1 MWIAVSVVVFVCLLV
16 CPESSA
22 VVMRLDNATY
32 DQVTRGDKFVLVQFY
47 VKWSSV
53 CQKLEPKWEDVERR
67 YRERDDVVIGK
78 VNAQEDRILVTRF
91 RTTTFPTIFYYP
103 KGVTEHQPYEGRHTI
118 AAFVELIEQH
128 APTTWV
134 RKVFTKEL
142 NSTNFDE
149 IVMDKD
155 KFVMLQFYNTTD
167 CYKCK
172 KLQPDYEMVAETFH
186 NERTIIVA
194 RVDTEAHPEIGERF
208 SIEHHPRIM
217 WFTRDNKRGI
227 PYQSAMKPLQLVDFI
242 NHQCH
247 TARELGGGLTSQAGR
262 MVEMDAV
269 VSNFIASIADVQ
281 KEAEKV
287 KDKMAGRQHPHF
299 NYSSFYMDMLD
310 RIGSR
315 GYELV
320 TMEITNLQNSLAT
333 SPKSMPEEEK
343 EDLIMRVNILRS
355 FQKAYRTQFPRLQ
368 DSDSDEKKGET
379 AVVEQRAKD
388 PPNAFQRKVRGRGKK
403 GYTSKMRSIKHEL

>member
-1 MWIAVSVVVFVCLLV
+1 MWIAGSVIVFICLV
-16 CPESSA
+16 AFPESGA
-22 VVMRLDNATY
+22 VVMRLDNTTY

-91 RTTTFPTIFYYP
+91 RTTTFPTILYYP
-103 KGVTEHQPYEGRHTI
+103 KGATEHQPYEGRHTI

-128 APTTWV
+128 APTSWV
-134 RKVFTKEL
+134 RRIFTKEL
-142 NSTNFDE
+142 NSTNFNQT
-149 IVMDKD
+149 VMGKD

-186 NERTIIVA
+186 NERTIVVA
-194 RVDTEAHPEIGERF
+194 RVDTEIHPEIGKRF
-208 SIEHHPRIM
+208 DITQHPKIM

-227 PYQSAMKPLQLVDFI
+227 PYQSAMKPAQLVDFI

-287 KDKMAGRQHPHF
+287 KEKMAGRQHPHS
-299 NYSSFYMDMLD
+299 NYSSFYMDILD
-310 RIGSR
+310 RIGSH

-333 SPKSMPEEEK
+333 SPKSLSEEK
-343 EDLIMRVNILRS
+343 REDLVMRVNILRV
-355 FQKAYRTQFPRLQ
+355 FQRAYRTQFPTLQ
-368 DSDSDEKKGET
+368 DSDSEKKKDESEVT
-379 AVVEQRAKD
+379 EQRAKD
-388 PPNAFQRKVRGRGKK
+388 PPSAFQRKSRGRGKK
-403 GYTSKMRSIKHEL
+403 EYTSKMRSIKHEL